1 MATITLKECW
11 GKGLRP
17 KRDMGRDPNYCR
29 VFQNMLPLGDRGAR
43 KLRNPTYPLSNPS
56 QSVSWPFPQILR
68 DEKTVL
74 HFTSATV
81 VRNVPYD
88 TSYPWASSV
97 LPVYSGTEVV
107 TNGRFDTDT
116 DWTKGTGWTIS
127 GGVANASTAS
137 SDLAQAGILTN
148 GVTYRIRFIVTARS
162 AGSVTPKFGTTAGT
176 TRSTTGIFTE
186 EVVSNGTDFALTG
199 SGFTGSVDIIS
210 IRPVATLT
218 GTEQFR
224 MAAFQQSW
232 FATNGTDLIYRIPGN
247 MDDGS
252 STPFVH
258 HATDLSAAAIGKHN
272 NALVLGGLSGSRLS
286 SNAMTNLF
294 AHWKSVQKQ
303 NVTLSKFDS
312 LNSEYILYSE
322 PGGAENDIPFQ
333 VFMAALGL
341 PGSYEEGF
349 FQGIA
354 YSRVEEGLIGFYR
367 CKECGPI
374 RHLQQLG
381 NNLVAYGKNGVSLL
395 TRSEAGYDEQLI
407 SNTGIPS
414 RTVVAGDEQE
424 HMFVNNRKEL
434 MRLTSE
440 GLQRLDYSE
449 YIGAMTQTSII
460 ATFDPIRRYFYFCDN
475 TDGYCYTGFGL
486 GQCLNIRPLS
496 LLRLAD
502 TDDLLGTFGTTANT
516 EAILV
521 GPIVSLPS
529 NQTFEV
535 SSIDVTAI
543 EADATS
549 WTATADWRV
558 RQSDQFRRPT
568 PLDVTDR
575 GRTWVKK
582 TGKDFRPYLKAA
594 VYSEVD
600 LDSVNLEINAGK
612 ASLDNILSASDT
624 LLAETN
630 I

>member
-1 MATITLKECW
+1 MASITLKDCW
-11 GKGLRP
+11 GNGLRP
-17 KRDMGRDPNYCR
+17 KSDMGRDQRYCR
-29 VFQNMLPLGDRGAR
+29 VFQNMLPLGPRGAR
-43 KLRNPTYPLSNPS
+43 KLRSPTYPLSSPS

-68 DEKTVL
+68 DEKAVL
-74 HFTSATV
+74 YFGSATTV
-81 VRNVPYD
+81 SNVPYD
-88 TSYPWASSV
+88 TSYPWAASS
-97 LPVYSGTEVV
+97 LSIYSGEETV

-116 DWTKGTGWTIS
+116 DWTKGSGWSIG
-127 GGVANASTAS
+127 GGVASATTAS

-148 GVTYRIRFIVTARS
+148 GVTYRIRYLVTARS
-162 AGSVTPKFGTTAGT
+162 AGTITPKFGSTAGT
-176 TRSTTGIFTE
+176 TRSAAGAYTE
-186 EVVSNGTDFALTG
+186 EVTANGTDFALTG
-199 SGFTGSVDIIS
+199 SGFTGTVDVVS
-210 IRPVATLT
+210 IRPVATLS
-218 GTEQFR
+218 GTEQWR
-224 MAAFQQSW
+224 IAAFQQSW
-232 FATNGTDLIYRIPGN
+232 FASNGTDLIYRIPGN
-247 MDDGS
+247 MDSG
-252 STPFVH
+252 TAPYVH
-258 HATDLSAAAIGKHN
+258 HAKNLTVAAVGKHN
-272 NALVLGGLSGSRLS
+272 NSLVLGGMGGARVSAT
-286 SNAMTNLF
+286 AMTNLF

-312 LNSEYILYSE
+312 LDSEYILYSE

-354 YSRVEEGLIGFYR
+354 YSRVEDGLIGFYR

-381 NNLVAYGKNGVSLL
+381 GNLVAYGKNGVSLL
-395 TRSEAGYDEQLI
+395 TRTEVGYDEQLI

-414 RTVVAGDEQE
+414 RTVVTGDEQE
-424 HMFVNNRKEL
+424 HMFVNNKKEI
-434 MRLTSE
+434 MKLTAQ
-440 GLQRLDYSE
+440 GLERLDYNE

-460 ATFDPIRRYFYFCDN
+460 ATFDPIRRYYYFCDN

-502 TDDLLGTFGTTANT
+502 DDDLLGTFGTTSNT

-521 GPIVSLPS
+521 GPIVSLPN
-529 NQTFEV
+529 NQTFEI
-535 SSIDVTAI
+535 SSMDVTAI

-568 PLDVTDR
+568 AQDVTDR

-594 VYSEVD
+594 VYTDVD

-624 LLAETN
+624 ILSETN